1 MSPDQT
7 IELVE
12 FENRYF
18 QRSNLSEEEA
28 QIIDIQYGDKVN
40 VEYPTPK
47 TQWKWQLTSMG
58 WVGYI
63 PLAKYGGISLKPK
76 VPLHNLFG
84 MLEYAYDLKSFKLL
98 EGQYASNSI
107 RDFYER
113 LATVLAERVLK
124 RIRQGLYRTY
134 VEEHTSLSFIRGK
147 LDVEVLCSTPVRSR
161 IVCYSEDHTIDIED
175 NHIVA
180 WTLHNIVRSGLLTRE
195 KPLNVT
201 RKADRTLRNSVSL
214 KCFTS
219 SDCANRTYN
228 RLNADYEILHKLCR
242 FFLDNTGPTQD
253 MGGHSMIPFL
263 VNMAHLFEL
272 FVSRWLEEK
281 IDSRYIV
288 QRQESL
294 YIGKQSTLRMQMD
307 ILISDR
313 QSLKP
318 LCVLDTKYKRDNSVS
333 PNDYNQVV
341 AYADAVS
348 CQQAVLIYPSESQVP
363 FDAKPGGIRV
373 RTIVFDLGKD
383 LDSAGEKF
391 IQNLYSIL
399 ENAV

>member
-1 MSPDQT
+1 MSPHQT

-12 FENRYF
+12 FETRYF
-18 QRSNLSEEEA
+18 QRSNLPEEEA
-28 QIIDIQYGDKVN
+28 QRIYIQYGDKVN
-40 VEYPTPK
+40 VEWPTLK
-47 TQWKWQLTSMG
+47 TQYKWRLTSLG

-63 PLAKYGGISLKPK
+63 PLANYGGISLKPK
-76 VPLHNLFG
+76 VTLRNLFG

-98 EGQYASNSI
+98 EGHYESNSI

-134 VEEHTSLSFIRGK
+134 IEEHTSLSFVRGK
-147 LDVEVLCSTPVRSR
+147 LDLGVLCSSPVRSR
-161 IVCYSEDHTIDIED
+161 VVCYSEDHTLDIED
-175 NHIVA
+175 NQILA

-195 KPLNVT
+195 KPLNVA
-201 RKADRTLRNSVSL
+201 RKADRILRNSISL
-214 KCFTS
+214 KCFTGIG
-219 SDCANRTYN
+219 CANRTYN

-253 MGGHSMIPFL
+253 TGGHSMIPFL
-263 VNMAHLFEL
+263 VDMAHLFEL

-281 IDSRYIV
+281 IDSRYLV

-313 QSLKP
+313 QSQKP

-333 PNDYNQVV
+333 PSDYYQVV

-348 CQQAVLIYPSESQVP
+348 CQQAALIYPSESLVP

-373 RTIVFDLGKD
+373 RTIVFDLGTD
-383 LDSAGEKF
+383 LDDAGKKF
-391 IQNLYSIL
+391 IQTLYSIL
-399 ENAV
+399 ENAA